1 MQVIF
6 NKLIMHNFL
15 SYAHSEYEFNKS
27 GFIAVKGFNRN
38 NEDNASS
45 NGGGKCFGKGTEVLM
60 YDGSVKFV
68 QDIVVGDVVMGWDST
83 PRVVLETHSGVGD
96 MYEVSSARGQ
106 YKYTCNDNHL
116 LCLDKTI
123 QRGDVN
129 LPQKLEIS
137 VKDYLNGGFCIKR
150 DYCQYIMPVTRTL
163 FNKDSLRIDP
173 YFLGVWLGDG
183 SKDKPAITTMD
194 GEIVEY
200 VTNYFSTFND
210 HHINVY
216 TKFRGSCGYS
226 KAKTYVLSVN
236 KGKKPYTND
245 LISLLKSYNLFG
257 NKHIPK
263 EYLNT
268 DYDTRLKLL
277 AGLLDTDGYY
287 EKERHAFEFTQ
298 KCGKLSDDFVRLA
311 RGLGFK
317 VSVKKKVVY
326 GKTYMRFTVF
336 GDLSKIPTRV
346 KHKTCDSNYVPHK
359 QVFSFHPKIS
369 YLGKDTY
376 YGFQISG
383 DGKFLLS
390 NGLVVHNSS
399 AFTSII
405 WCLTGSTP
413 TGVKDVHNRY
423 VKEDETWV
431 YLSFTVDGKEYT
443 VKRFYKPA
451 GMEFTVDGRAIE
463 NKGIRDAENILSQ
476 YLPNITEKL
485 LSSVII
491 LGQGLPN
498 KLTNHTPSGRK
509 EILEQLS
516 NSDFMIEDIK
526 DRLSKRL
533 TALNDKKRELEDNI
547 LQLSTTIE
555 NNKRLITDYQ
565 YELNHLSP
573 CDILESDVASDKK
586 QYSELSARVFDSY
599 DEELKKLY
607 NEKAKIKNEPNITD
621 LASVDVKLA
630 EMRTT
635 LKGKIDK
642 YKELSSITD
651 VCPTCGQKLIGV
663 HKPDTSDLVK
673 EINQLKAEGVQLKEQ
688 RDKIEQENNRIITEC
703 NKKYQEDV
711 ASIQTSI
718 EKLEQL
724 QQKVQREKQLVE
736 SQMKNLLENISKIQ
750 VEIDSY
756 NNKRNTYLSGIEKAT
771 KENDKYSEQLDKLK
785 SELTT
790 ISQRIDIQNKMN
802 TLTKRDFRG
811 VLLSNCISY
820 LNAKM
825 KEFSL
830 EVFNTDKLSMELS
843 GNNVSIKL
851 DGKEYESL
859 SGGEK
864 TKVDIIIQLSIRD
877 MLCRYA
883 NFSSNILV
891 IDEVTDFLD
900 EQSASNVYN
909 LFMSKLNDVS
919 SVYIISHR
927 KDFTIPTDGVM
938 IIEKTA
944 DKISRI
950 VQ

>member
-1 MQVIF
+1 MQVVF

-15 SYAHSEYEFNKS
+15 SYAHSEYKFDKD
-27 GFIAVKGFNRN
+27 GFISVKGYNKN
-38 NEDNASS
+38 PEDNANS
-45 NGGGKCFGKGTEVLM
+45 NGGGKCFGKDTEVLM
-60 YDGSVKFV
+60 YDGSVKLV
-68 QDIVVGDVVMGWDST
+68 QDIVVGDIVMGWDST
-83 PRVVLETHSGVGD
+83 PRIVLETHSGVGD
-96 MYEVSSARGQ
+96 MYEVSSAQGQ
-106 YKYTCNDNHL
+106 YKYTCNDRHL

-123 QRGDVN
+123 QRGGVN

-137 VKDYLNGGFCIKR
+137 VKDYLNSGFCIKR
-150 DYCQYIMPVTRTL
+150 DYCQYIKPVTRTL

-183 SKDKPAITTMD
+183 TKDKPAITTMD
-194 GEIVEY
+194 DEIVEY
-200 VTNYFSTFND
+200 VTNYFSTFSD

-226 KAKTYVLSVN
+226 KAKTYVLSAN

-245 LISLLKSYNLFG
+245 LVNLLNSYNLFG

-287 EKERHAFEFTQ
+287 EKERHSFEFIQ
-298 KCGKLSDDFVRLA
+298 KCGRLSDDFVHLA

-326 GKTYMRFTVF
+326 GKTYMRFTIF

-346 KHKTCDSNYVPHK
+346 KHKTCDSNYIPHK

-369 YLGKDTY
+369 YIGKGTY

-399 AFTSII
+399 VFNSII
-405 WCLTGSTP
+405 WCLTGTTP
-413 TGVKDVHNRY
+413 TGIKDVHNRY
-423 VKEDETWV
+423 VKEPETYV
-431 YLSFTVDGKEYT
+431 YLEFSVDGKPYT
-443 VKRFYKPA
+443 LKRYYKPA
-451 GMEFTVDGRAIE
+451 GMEFTVDGREIE
-463 NKGIRDAENILSQ
+463 NKGIRDAENILHQ
-476 YLPNITEKL
+476 YLPDINEKL

-498 KLTNHTPSGRK
+498 KLTNNTPSGRK
-509 EILEQLS
+509 ETLEQLS
-516 NSDFMIEDIK
+516 NSDFMIADIK
-526 DRLSKRL
+526 DRITKRL
-533 TALNDKKRELEDNI
+533 DELSTKKRELEDNI
-547 LQLSTTIE
+547 LQLSTTVE
-555 NNKRLITDYQ
+555 NNKRLISDYQ

-573 CDILESDVASDKK
+573 CDILETELASDKK
-586 QYSELSARVFDSY
+586 QYSELSARVFDNY

-621 LASVDVKLA
+621 LSSIDVRLA
-630 EMRTT
+630 EMRAS

-642 YKELSSITD
+642 YKELSSVTD
-651 VCPTCGQKLIGV
+651 ICPTCGQKLIGV
-663 HKPDTSDLVK
+663 HKPDTSSLVN
-673 EINQLKAEGVQLKEQ
+673 EINQLKSEGVQLKNQ
-688 RDKIEQENNRIITEC
+688 RDTIEQENNKIIAEC

-736 SQMKNLLENISKIQ
+736 FQMKNLLENISKIQ

-771 KENDKYSEQLDKLK
+771 RENDEYSTELDTLK

-811 VLLSNCISY
+811 VLLSNCITY
-820 LNAKM
+820 LNSKM

-900 EQSASNVYN
+900 EQSANNVYN

>member
-1 MQVIF
+1 MQVVF

-15 SYAHSEYEFNKS
+15 SYAYSEYEFNKS

-45 NGGGKCFGKGTEVLM
+45 NGTGKCFGKDTEVLM
-60 YDGSVKFV
+60 YDGSVKLV

-83 PRVVLETHSGVGD
+83 PRVVLETHTGMGD

-106 YKYTCNDNHL
+106 YKYTCNDRHL

-123 QRGDVN
+123 ESGAARS
-129 LPQKLEIS
+129 PQKLEIS
-137 VKDYLNGGFCIKR
+137 VSDFLTSGFHIKR
-150 DYCQYIMPVTRTL
+150 NYCQYIMPVTRTL
-163 FNKDSLRIDP
+163 FNKDDLRIDP

-183 SKDKPAITTMD
+183 TKDKPAITTMD
-194 GEIVEY
+194 DEIVEY
-200 VTNYFSTFND
+200 VTNYFSTFSD

-226 KAKTYVLSVN
+226 KAKTYVLSAN

-245 LISLLKSYNLFG
+245 LVNLLKSYNLFG

-287 EKERHAFEFTQ
+287 EKERHSFEFTQ
-298 KCGKLSDDFVRLA
+298 KCGRLSDDFVHLA

-326 GKTYMRFTVF
+326 GKTYMRFTIF

-346 KHKTCDSNYVPHK
+346 KHKTCDSNYIPHK

-369 YLGKDTY
+369 YIGKGTY

-399 AFTSII
+399 VFNSII

-443 VKRFYKPA
+443 IKRFYKPA
-451 GMEFTVDGRAIE
+451 GMEFTVDGREIE

-533 TALNDKKRELEDNI
+533 TTLNDKKRELEDNI

-573 CDILESDVASDKK
+573 CDILESDLASDKK

-621 LASVDVKLA
+621 LSSIDVKLA

-642 YKELSSITD
+642 YKELSSVTD

-663 HKPDTSDLVK
+663 HKPDTSSLVN
-673 EINQLKAEGVQLKEQ
+673 EINQLKDAGVQLKNQ
-688 RDKIEQENNRIITEC
+688 RDKIEQDNNAIIAEC

-771 KENDKYSEQLDKLK
+771 KENDKYSTELDTLK

-820 LNAKM
+820 LNSKM

-877 MLCRYA
+877 MLCKYA

-900 EQSASNVYN
+900 EQSANNVYN

-938 IIEKTA
+938 IIEKDT

-950 VQ
+950 IQ

>member
-1 MQVIF
+1 MQVVF

-15 SYAHSEYEFNKS
+15 SYAHSEYEFNKN
-27 GFIAVKGFNRN
+27 GFIAVKGYNHN
-38 NEDNASS
+38 KEDNASS
-45 NGGGKCFGKGTEVLM
+45 NGGGKCFGKDTEVLM
-60 YDGSVKFV
+60 YDGSVKLV

-106 YKYTCNDNHL
+106 YKYTCNDKHL
-116 LCLDKTI
+116 LCLNKTI
-123 QRGDVN
+123 GKGVIHS
-129 LPQKLEIS
+129 PQKLEIS
-137 VKDYLNGGFCIKR
+137 VTDFLNSRFGIKR
-150 DYCQYIMPVTRTL
+150 NYCQYIMPVTRTL
-163 FNKDSLRIDP
+163 VNKDNLRIDP

-183 SKDKPAITTMD
+183 TKDEPAITTMD
-194 GEIVEY
+194 KEIVEY
-200 VTNYFSTFND
+200 VTNYFSTFNE
-210 HHINVY
+210 HHIDIY
-216 TKFRGSCGYS
+216 TKRNVSGKYS
-226 KAKTYVLSVN
+226 KAKTYSLRVN
-236 KGKKPYTND
+236 KDKRPYTND
-245 LISLLKSYNLFG
+245 LISLLKSYNLFS

-268 DYDTRLKLL
+268 DYNTRLQLL
-277 AGLLDTDGYY
+277 AGLLDTDGHY
-287 EKERHAFEFTQ
+287 EKERHSFEFIQ
-298 KCGKLSDDFVRLA
+298 KCGRLADDFILLA

-346 KHKTCDSNYVPHK
+346 KHKTCASDYVPHK

-369 YLGKDTY
+369 YIGKDTY

-399 AFTSII
+399 AFSSII

-451 GMEFTVDGRAIE
+451 GMEFTVDGREIE

-533 TALNDKKRELEDNI
+533 AALNDKKRELEDNI
-547 LQLSTTIE
+547 LQLSTSIE

-573 CDILESDVASDKK
+573 CDVLESDLVNDKK
-586 QYSELSARVFDSY
+586 QYSELSARVFDNY

-621 LASVDVKLA
+621 LSSIDVRLA
-630 EMRTT
+630 EMRTS

-642 YKELSSITD
+642 YKELSSVTD
-651 VCPTCGQKLIGV
+651 ICPTCGQKLIGV
-663 HKPDTSDLVK
+663 RKPDTSDLVK
-673 EINQLKAEGVQLKEQ
+673 EINQLKSDGVQLKNQ
-688 RDKIEQENNRIITEC
+688 RDKIEQENNAIITEC

-724 QQKVQREKQLVE
+724 QQKTQREKQVVE

-771 KENDKYSEQLDKLK
+771 NENDRYANELDTLK

-790 ISQRIDIQNKMN
+790 VSQRIDIQNKMN

-811 VLLSNCISY
+811 VLLSNCISF

-900 EQSASNVYN
+900 EQSATNVYN

-938 IIEKTA
+938 IIEKGA

>member
-1 MQVIF
+1 MQVVF
-6 NKLIMHNFL
+6 SKLVMHNFL

-27 GFIAVKGFNRN
+27 GFIAVKGYNHN
-38 NEDNASS
+38 KEDNANS
-45 NGGGKCFGKGTEVLM
+45 NGVGK
-60 YDGSVKFV
+60 
-68 QDIVVGDVVMGWDST
+68 
-83 PRVVLETHSGVGD
+83 SGF
-96 MYEVSSARGQ
+96 SS
-106 YKYTCNDNHL
+106 
-116 LCLDKTI
+116 
-123 QRGDVN
+123 
-129 LPQKLEIS
+129 
-137 VKDYLNGGFCIKR
+137 
-150 DYCQYIMPVTRTL
+150 
-163 FNKDSLRIDP
+163 
-173 YFLGVWLGDG
+173 
-183 SKDKPAITTMD
+183 
-194 GEIVEY
+194 
-200 VTNYFSTFND
+200 
-210 HHINVY
+210 
-216 TKFRGSCGYS
+216 
-226 KAKTYVLSVN
+226 
-236 KGKKPYTND
+236 
-245 LISLLKSYNLFG
+245 
-257 NKHIPK
+257 
-263 EYLNT
+263 
-268 DYDTRLKLL
+268 
-277 AGLLDTDGYY
+277 
-287 EKERHAFEFTQ
+287 
-298 KCGKLSDDFVRLA
+298 
-311 RGLGFK
+311 
-317 VSVKKKVVY
+317 
-326 GKTYMRFTVF
+326 
-336 GDLSKIPTRV
+336 
-346 KHKTCDSNYVPHK
+346 
-359 QVFSFHPKIS
+359 
-369 YLGKDTY
+369 
-376 YGFQISG
+376 
-383 DGKFLLS
+383 
-390 NGLVVHNSS
+390 
-399 AFTSII
+399 SII

-451 GMEFTVDGRAIE
+451 GMEFTVDGREIE

-533 TALNDKKRELEDNI
+533 TTLNDKKRELEDNI

-573 CDILESDVASDKK
+573 CDILETELASAKK
-586 QYSELSARVFDSY
+586 QYNELSGRAFDSY

-621 LASVDVKLA
+621 LSSIDVKLA
-630 EMRTT
+630 EMRTS

-642 YKELSSITD
+642 YKELSSVTD

-663 HKPDTSDLVK
+663 HKPDTSSLVN
-673 EINQLKAEGVQLKEQ
+673 EINQLKDAGVQLKNQ
-688 RDKIEQENNRIITEC
+688 RDKIEQENNAIIAEC

-736 SQMKNLLENISKIQ
+736 SQMRNLLENISKIQ

-771 KENDKYSEQLDKLK
+771 IENDKYSENLDALK

-790 ISQRIDIQNKMN
+790 VSQRIDIQNKMN

-820 LNAKM
+820 LNSKM

-877 MLCRYA
+877 MLCKYA

-938 IIEKTA
+938 IIEKGI

-950 VQ
+950 LQ

>member
-1 MQVIF
+1 MQVVF
-6 NKLIMHNFL
+6 SKLIMHNFL

-27 GFIAVKGFNRN
+27 GFIAVKGYNHN
-38 NEDNASS
+38 KEDNASS
-45 NGGGKCFGKGTEVLM
+45 NGGGK
-60 YDGSVKFV
+60 
-68 QDIVVGDVVMGWDST
+68 
-83 PRVVLETHSGVGD
+83 
-96 MYEVSSARGQ
+96 
-106 YKYTCNDNHL
+106 
-116 LCLDKTI
+116 
-123 QRGDVN
+123 
-129 LPQKLEIS
+129 
-137 VKDYLNGGFCIKR
+137 
-150 DYCQYIMPVTRTL
+150 
-163 FNKDSLRIDP
+163 
-173 YFLGVWLGDG
+173 
-183 SKDKPAITTMD
+183 
-194 GEIVEY
+194 
-200 VTNYFSTFND
+200 
-210 HHINVY
+210 
-216 TKFRGSCGYS
+216 
-226 KAKTYVLSVN
+226 
-236 KGKKPYTND
+236 
-245 LISLLKSYNLFG
+245 
-257 NKHIPK
+257 
-263 EYLNT
+263 
-268 DYDTRLKLL
+268 
-277 AGLLDTDGYY
+277 
-287 EKERHAFEFTQ
+287 
-298 KCGKLSDDFVRLA
+298 
-311 RGLGFK
+311 
-317 VSVKKKVVY
+317 
-326 GKTYMRFTVF
+326 
-336 GDLSKIPTRV
+336 
-346 KHKTCDSNYVPHK
+346 
-359 QVFSFHPKIS
+359 
-369 YLGKDTY
+369 
-376 YGFQISG
+376 
-383 DGKFLLS
+383 
-390 NGLVVHNSS
+390 SS
-399 AFTSII
+399 AFSSLI

-423 VKEDETWV
+423 VKEEETWV

-451 GMEFTVDGRAIE
+451 GMEFTVDGREIE

-533 TALNDKKRELEDNI
+533 VTLNDKKRELEDNI
-547 LQLSTTIE
+547 LQLSTSIE

-573 CDILESDVASDKK
+573 CDILESDLASDKK
-586 QYSELSARVFDSY
+586 QYSGLSAKVFDNY
-599 DEELKKLY
+599 DEELKRLY
-607 NEKAKIKNEPNITD
+607 NEKSKIKNEPNITD
-621 LASVDVKLA
+621 LSSIDVRLA
-630 EMRTT
+630 EMRTA

-642 YKELSSITD
+642 YKELSSVTD
-651 VCPTCGQKLIGV
+651 ICPTCGQKLIGV
-663 HKPDTSDLVK
+663 HKPDTSALVN
-673 EINQLKAEGVQLKEQ
+673 EINQLKSEGVQLKNQ
-688 RDKIEQENNRIITEC
+688 RDKIEQENNIIIAEC

-724 QQKVQREKQLVE
+724 QQKTQREKQLVE

-771 KENDKYSEQLDKLK
+771 SENDKYSNELDTLK

-790 ISQRIDIQNKMN
+790 VSQRIDIQNKMN

-900 EQSASNVYN
+900 EQSANNVYN

-938 IIEKTA
+938 IIEKDT

-950 VQ
+950 IQ

>member
-1 MQVIF
+1 MF

-27 GFIAVKGFNRN
+27 GFIAVKGYNRN
-38 NEDNASS
+38 KEDNASS
-45 NGGGKCFGKGTEVLM
+45 NGGGKCFGKDTKVLM
-60 YDGSVKFV
+60 YDGSVKHV
-68 QDIVVGDVVMGWDST
+68 QDIVVGDIVMGWDST

-106 YKYTCNDNHL
+106 YKYTCNDKHL
-116 LCLDKTI
+116 LCLNKTI
-123 QRGDVN
+123 EPGASRS
-129 LPQKLEIS
+129 PQKLEIS
-137 VKDYLNGGFCIKR
+137 VSDFLNSGFHIKR
-150 DYCQYIMPVTRTL
+150 NYCQYIMPVTRTL
-163 FNKDSLRIDP
+163 FNSEDLRIDP

-183 SKDKPAITTMD
+183 TKDKPAITTMD
-194 GEIVEY
+194 DEIIDY
-200 VTNYFSTFND
+200 VTNYFSTFKN
-210 HHINVY
+210 HHIAVY
-216 TKFRGSCGYS
+216 KRRIGVDSYS
-226 KAKTYVLSVN
+226 KAKTYVLYADRGV
-236 KGKKPYTND
+236 KPCRNE
-245 LISLLKSYNLFG
+245 LIDLLKSYNLFS
-257 NKHIPK
+257 NKHIPE

-277 AGLLDTDGYY
+277 AGLLDTDGCY
-287 EKERHAFEFTQ
+287 EKERHSFEFVQ
-298 KCGKLSDDFVRLA
+298 KCGRLSDDFVCLA

-326 GKTYMRFTVF
+326 GKTYMRFTIF
-336 GDLSKIPTRV
+336 GDLTKIPTRV

-399 AFTSII
+399 AFNSII

-443 VKRFYKPA
+443 IKRFYKPA
-451 GMEFTVDGRAIE
+451 GMEFTVDGREIE

-533 TALNDKKRELEDNI
+533 VTLNDKKRELEDNI

-573 CDILESDVASDKK
+573 CDILESELASDKK
-586 QYSELSARVFDSY
+586 QYGELSTRVFDNY

-621 LASVDVKLA
+621 LSSIDVKLA
-630 EMRTT
+630 EMRTA

-642 YKELSSITD
+642 YKELSSVTD

-663 HKPDTSDLVK
+663 HKPDTSSLVN
-673 EINQLKAEGVQLKEQ
+673 EINQLKDAGVQLKNQ
-688 RDKIEQENNRIITEC
+688 RDKIEQDNNAIIAEC

-736 SQMKNLLENISKIQ
+736 SQMKGLLENISKIQ

-771 KENDKYSEQLDKLK
+771 KENDKYAEDLDTLK

-790 ISQRIDIQNKMN
+790 VSQRIDIQNKMN

-820 LNAKM
+820 LNSKM

-877 MLCRYA
+877 MLCKYA

-938 IIEKTA
+938 IIEKGT

-950 VQ
+950 IQ